1 MYLTCSRKN
10 VCTCTFT
17 LKCTNAASVVIN
29 SPFCNNKRNC
39 VSCHKQLIITVL
51 FEIWCHWLT
60 PFFTQTAEDHDVN
73 KPEGLPCTPLVRW
86 TILVR
91 KMSTNVWNWTI
102 SDVISQEHRNI
113 FKKCFHHNFF
123 LSHRSS
129 LQSQYCLN
137 KNGKG

>member
-1 MYLTCSRKN
+1 M
-10 VCTCTFT
+10 
-17 LKCTNAASVVIN
+17 
-29 SPFCNNKRNC
+29 
-39 VSCHKQLIITVL
+39 IITVL

-73 KPEGLPCTPLVRW
+73 KPEGFFPCTLLVRW

-113 FKKCFHHNFF
+113 LRNVSIIIFFYHTETLYNHNIVWIKTEKVN
-123 LSHRSS
+123 LPRII
-129 LQSQYCLN
+129 
-137 KNGKG
+137 